1 MQQKC
6 TSTYGHDSL
15 AQGWPDSCRWYST
28 QLNLKTHITTQYYTK
43 ILLIY
48 CSLSVLICN
57 IILGLGLGC
66 TQLSKSGGWT
76 ASGYS
81 SARSIKQCQWLP
93 TREVDPYPQL
103 FIASWSKQLIHQ
115 KFISNQSD
123 LGAHQMHPT
132 APWLQG
138 MSWRQECCNC
148 GRWEQHWAFQEM
160 HNLRS
165 PFTNTVSLLYR
176 L

>member
-1 MQQKC
+1 MHFHLWPWQLGPGLTWLLQMILNP
-6 TSTYGHDSL
+6 TESENSHHDSIL
-15 AQGWPDSCRWYST
+15 HQDTAYIL
-28 QLNLKTHITTQYYTK
+28 QLVCTHLQHNT
-43 ILLIY
+43 
-48 CSLSVLICN
+48 
-57 IILGLGLGC
+57 GLGC